1 VTSTRSAEPFL
12 NSQQWHACS
21 AAFLGWTL
29 DAFDFFVTVFL
40 VNTLAAQFHVPPKKI
55 IETIWW
61 TLAMRPVGA
70 VIFGMLAD
78 RYGRRAPLMA
88 NVVFFSVVELLCGF
102 SPNYTVFLVL
112 RTIYGIGMGGEWGVG
127 SSLAMESIPPKRRGI
142 ISGIVQ
148 SGYASGYLLAAV
160 AARFIL
166 PLWGWRAMFWAG
178 GLPALLALYI
188 RWKVVETEAWK
199 QNRMPGFGS
208 IVRAAAA
215 NWKLFLYMVGLMALM
230 NFLSHGTQDLYP
242 HFLESARGF
251 KTSTVA
257 NIAIFYNVGALVGAL
272 IFGRLS
278 EPVGRRRTLV
288 LATAVALCVI
298 PLWAFG
304 KTLIALALGAFVMQ
318 VGVQGAWGIIPAHL
332 NELSPA
338 AVRGLIPGL
347 AYQLGV
353 FLASPVNTIEYS
365 LRDRWGYSWALAGF
379 EIAVII
385 LLALVVSLGPE
396 SKGKHFVTHE
406 AAASG

>member
-1 VTSTRSAEPFL
+1 
-12 NSQQWHACS
+12 
-21 AAFLGWTL
+21 
-29 DAFDFFVTVFL
+29 
-40 VNTLAAQFHVPPKKI
+40 
-55 IETIWW
+55 
-61 TLAMRPVGA
+61 
-70 VIFGMLAD
+70 
-78 RYGRRAPLMA
+78 
-88 NVVFFSVVELLCGF
+88 VVFFSVVELLCGF

-148 SGYASGYLLAAV
+148 SGYASGYLLAAL
-160 AARFIL
+160 AAKFVL

-208 IVRAAAA
+208 IARAAAA

-242 HFLESARGF
+242 HFLESAHGF

-304 KTLIALALGAFVMQ
+304 KTLIALALGAFLMQ

-353 FLASPVNTIEYS
+353 FLASPVNTIEYA

-379 EIAVII
+379 EIAVIT

-396 SKGKHFVTHE
+396 SKGKHFVRHD
-406 AAASG
+406 AAGSG

>member
-1 VTSTRSAEPFL
+1 MRV
-12 NSQQWHACS
+12 
-21 AAFLGWTL
+21 
-29 DAFDFFVTVFL
+29 
-40 VNTLAAQFHVPPKKI
+40 LAQYA
-55 IETIWW
+55 
-61 TLAMRPVGA
+61 L
-70 VIFGMLAD
+70 
-78 RYGRRAPLMA
+78 
-88 NVVFFSVVELLCGF
+88 
-102 SPNYTVFLVL
+102 FLVL

-148 SGYASGYLLAAV
+148 SGYSSGYLLAAV
-160 AARFIL
+160 AARFVL
-166 PLWGWRAMFWAG
+166 PVWGWRAMFWAG
-178 GLPALLALYI
+178 GLPALLAFYI

-208 IVRAAAA
+208 IVKAAAA

-242 HFLESARGF
+242 HFLQSARGF
-251 KTSTVA
+251 STSTVA

-288 LATAVALCVI
+288 LATMVSLCIVPI
-298 PLWAFG
+298 WAFR
-304 KTLIALALGAFVMQ
+304 KTLSRAGPGGVLMQ
-318 VGVQGAWGIIPAHL
+318 VGCRRWGIIPAHL

-353 FLASPVNTIEYS
+353 LLASPVNTIEFS

-379 EIAVII
+379 EIAVIT

-396 SKGKHFVTHE
+396 NKGKHFVD